1 MRVPSSNSNSNDM
14 YAPFMTSASHGVR
27 AMSNKRRQWSI
38 SVELDNPPFEIDS
51 TQKQEIMV
59 EHV

>member
-1 MRVPSSNSNSNDM
+1 MTVPSSNSNSNDM
-14 YAPFMTSASHGVR
+14 YAPLATLASHG
-27 AMSNKRRQWSI
+27 AMSNERRQWSI